1 MPWGS
6 FEGVTYSVSASV
18 NSDKK
23 GCTVLFYKNI
33 FLYIASLS
41 LSQPDLQ
48 AGFFI
53 CWFLSPIF
61 PKISRRL
68 FSQQLYTA
76 YKSQNI
82 YKIFADPLCLWTN
95 WIGPEINI
103 KGSGIIIPWIICYTK
118 LSAIM
123 KRKKSNGKNRCS
135 FITFVLQSPKHHWR
149 KYIPSLRYSSFDDIG
164 GGGESRTHVLLG
176 CQKTFYILSLSFF
189 LKNRN
194 ADKHA
199 LRFAGSWIIPTNTS
213 RFLRDFSVSLT
224 PHPRPTDKSGAT
236 FVIK

>member
-95 WIGPEINI
+95 WIGTEINI
-103 KGSGIIIPWIICYTK
+103 KESGIIIPWIILLYKIIRYYETK
-118 LSAIM
+118 
-123 KRKKSNGKNRCS
+123 KEQRKKPLLFYYFCTTKPETPLTKIYSVFAVFKLWRYWWRWWESNSRLTRLPKN
-135 FITFVLQSPKHHWR
+135 
-149 KYIPSLRYSSFDDIG
+149 
-164 GGGESRTHVLLG
+164 
-176 CQKTFYILSLSFF
+176 F
-189 LKNRN
+189 L
-194 ADKHA
+194 H
-199 LRFAGSWIIPTNTS
+199 T
-213 RFLRDFSVSLT
+213 
-224 PHPRPTDKSGAT
+224 
-236 FVIK
+236 

>member
-1 MPWGS
+1 MNKLDRSRNKHKRIRYNIPNYFVIQNYPLLWN
-6 FEGVTYSVSASV
+6 EKRATE
-18 NSDKK
+18 KPL
-23 GCTVLFYKNI
+23 LF
-33 FLYIASLS
+33 
-41 LSQPDLQ
+41 
-48 AGFFI
+48 
-53 CWFLSPIF
+53 
-61 PKISRRL
+61 
-68 FSQQLYTA
+68 
-76 YKSQNI
+76 
-82 YKIFADPLCLWTN
+82 
-95 WIGPEINI
+95 
-103 KGSGIIIPWIICYTK
+103 
-118 LSAIM
+118 
-123 KRKKSNGKNRCS
+123 
-135 FITFVLQSPKHHWR
+135 FITFVLQSPQHRWR
-149 KYIPSLRYSSFDDIG
+149 KYIPSSRYSSSDDIG